1 MGILEGEKVTKFF
14 GGLAAVFDVDFDI
27 NEGEIVGLIGP
38 NGAGKTTLFNM
49 ISGSLRTTQ
58 GEIRYRGQRISNLKP
73 HQICKLGIA
82 RTFQSVKLFGNISVF
97 DHVFLGSICGTASR
111 TKTIDAQRKA
121 AALLELVGL
130 SPRKSDLAKNL
141 PIAEQKRLEIA
152 RALSTEPQ
160 VLLLD
165 EVMAGLTATE
175 LTSFTTLIREIRNE
189 GTTILLV
196 EHVMQAIMDISDR
209 IIVLHHGVKIAE
221 GLPRE
226 IVTNKRVI
234 EVYLGTDAY
243 AEHQQP

>member
-1 MGILEGEKVTKFF
+1 MGILEGDKVTKFF

-27 NEGEIVGLIGP
+27 NKGEIVGLIGP

-49 ISGSLRTTQ
+49 ISGSLNTTG
-58 GEIRYRGQRISNLKP
+58 GEIRYRGKRISNLKP

-82 RTFQSVKLFGNISVF
+82 RTFQSVKLFANISVF
-97 DHVFLGSICGTASR
+97 DHVFLGSICGTESR
-111 TKTIDAQRKA
+111 TKTADAQRKA
-121 AALLELVGL
+121 ATLLEMVGL
-130 SPRKSDLAKNL
+130 SARKSDLARNL
-141 PIAEQKRLEIA
+141 PLAEQKRLEVA

-175 LTSFTTLIREIRNE
+175 LNSFTTLIREIRNE

>member
-1 MGILEGEKVTKFF
+1 MGILEGDKVTKFF

-27 NEGEIVGLIGP
+27 DEGEIVGLIGP
-38 NGAGKTTLFNM
+38 NGAGKTTLFNL
-49 ISGSLRTTQ
+49 ISGSLGTTQ
-58 GEIRYRGQRISNLKP
+58 GEIRYKDQRISNLKP
-73 HQICKLGIA
+73 HQICRLGIA

-97 DHVFLGSICGTASR
+97 DHVFLGSICGTGYRIRA
-111 TKTIDAQRKA
+111 IDAKKKA
-121 AALLELVGL
+121 MRLLELVGL
-130 SPRKSDLAKNL
+130 SARKSDLAKNL
-141 PIAEQKRLEIA
+141 PIAEQKRLEVA

-175 LTSFTTLIREIRNE
+175 LNSFTTLIHQIRDE

-196 EHVMQAIMDISDR
+196 EHVMQAIMAICDR

-221 GLPRE
+221 GLPQE
-226 IVTNKRVI
+226 IAKNKTVI

-243 AEHQQP
+243 AED

>member
-27 NEGEIVGLIGP
+27 DEEEIVGLIGP
-38 NGAGKTTLFNM
+38 NGAGKTTLFNL
-49 ISGSLRTTQ
+49 ISGSLGTTQ
-58 GEIRYRGQRISNLKP
+58 GEIRYKGKRISNLKP
-73 HQICKLGIA
+73 HQICRLGIA

-97 DHVFLGSICGTASR
+97 DHVFLGSICGTGSR
-111 TKTIDAQRKA
+111 TRTIDAQKKA
-121 AALLELVGL
+121 MTLLKLVGL
-130 SPRKSDLAKNL
+130 SAKKSELAKNL
-141 PIAEQKRLEIA
+141 PIAEQKRLEVA

-175 LTSFTTLIREIRNE
+175 LNSFTSLIREIRNE

-221 GLPRE
+221 GLPQE
-226 IVTNKRVI
+226 IAKNKTVI

-243 AEHQQP
+243 AED